1 MLLISTDGRL
11 FNLAFLRAKN
21 NLKIIIK
28 CDLLLQNDD
37 AAFVV
42 HTT

>member
-28 CDLLLQNDD
+28 CDLLSQNDD
-37 AAFVV
+37 TAFVA